1 MNREFL
7 FARLKRAAI
16 FLFAGLFMLSF
27 LFVCLLLFLSSR
39 GIEFYN
45 GEILNDRIRNV
56 LYYLI
61 AAGAGGSLFLLAKN
75 WPLRVGAAV
84 FFAVALFWCAIF
96 TGDFWNPDSAYY
108 TFSSPDGKKSVI
120 VEECS
125 YLLGGWCDVYVKSG
139 PCFVTRLKGNIRTDD
154 GYRPFSRNDYIL
166 AWYGD
171 SVRIDYG
178 TGNGQRRDTET
189 FRLK

>member
-7 FARLKRAAI
+7 FARLKRAA
-16 FLFAGLFMLSF
+16 FLFFAGLFMLSF
-27 LFVCLLLFLSSR
+27 
-39 GIEFYN
+39 
-45 GEILNDRIRNV
+45 
-56 LYYLI
+56 
-61 AAGAGGSLFLLAKN
+61 
-75 WPLRVGAAV
+75 V
-84 FFAVALFWCAIF
+84 F
-96 TGDFWNPDSAYY
+96 
-108 TFSSPDGKKSVI
+108 KKSVI

-125 YLLGGWCDVYVKSG
+125 YLLSGWCDVYVKSG

-178 TGNGQRRDTET
+178 TGNGQRRDAET